1 MTIFPVFQS
10 EVDELMTNKNVVCVT
25 PNPHRVINIVQFC
38 AKFSAYE
45 VSHMSDGIAIKQ

>member
-1 MTIFPVFQS
+1 
-10 EVDELMTNKNVVCVT
+10 MTNKNVVCVT

-45 VSHMSDGIAIKQ
+45 VSHMSDGIAISITLGAILPLSIST